1 MLLPAG
7 VGMDDLTSRVKHR
20 FLRVGRCAVATAA
33 LALATGALGAL
44 GATALPAT
52 ARAADVT
59 VRGQCFA
66 SGQTLT
72 VSGTAFTPGGQIA
85 ITGDATGTAVA
96 DPLGVFRTEIVAP
109 PVAGLGPRTV
119 VVTATDVA
127 NPANTTTLR
136 MKVVR
141 AAFGSNLPIAGSPR
155 EMTTWRFAGFAPAR
169 PIYAHFVLEGRSRGD
184 YRFGVA
190 KGDCGTLAVRAPRIP
205 GVGTLQPG
213 KWRLK
218 LDQRMTYRDATP
230 GNEVRFRIRQRAS

>member
-1 MLLPAG
+1 MLLRAG
-7 VGMDDLTSRVKHR
+7 VGMDDLTSRMKHR
-20 FLRVGRCAVATAA
+20 VLAMERRAGVAAA

-44 GATALPAT
+44 AAIAFPAP
-52 ARAADVT
+52 ARAGDIT

-66 SGQTLT
+66 SGQKLAM
-72 VSGTAFTPGGQIA
+72 SGTAFTPGGQIA
-85 ITGDATGTAVA
+85 ISGAATGTAVA
-96 DPLGVFRTEIVAP
+96 DPLGVFRAEIVAP
-109 PVAGLGPRTV
+109 PVTGLGPRTV
-119 VVTATDVA
+119 AVTATDVA

-136 MKVVR
+136 IKVVR
-141 AAFGSNLPIAGSPR
+141 AAFGSNLPIAGRPE

-190 KGDCGTLAVRAPRIP
+190 KGDCGTLTVRAPRIP
-205 GVGTLQPG
+205 SVGALQPG

-218 LDQRMTYRDATP
+218 LDQRMTFRNETP

>member
-1 MLLPAG
+1 MLLAAG

-20 FLRVGRCAVATAA
+20 FLGVGRRAGAAAAVALGTAA
-33 LALATGALGAL
+33 LGAPGAIV
-44 GATALPAT
+44 LPDIAG
-52 ARAADVT
+52 AADVT

-66 SGQTLT
+66 SGQKLT
-72 VSGTAFTPGGQIA
+72 MSGTAFTPGGQIA
-85 ITGDATGTAVA
+85 ISGDATGTAVA

-109 PVAGLGPRTV
+109 PVTGLGPRTV

-127 NPANTTTLR
+127 NPANRTTLR

-141 AAFGSNLPIAGSPR
+141 AAFGSNLPIAGRPQ
-155 EMTTWRFAGFAPAR
+155 EMTTWRFAGFAPSQ
-169 PIYAHFVLEGRSRGD
+169 PIYAHFILEGRSRGD

-190 KGDCGTLAVRAPRIP
+190 RGDCGTLTVRAPRIP

-230 GNEVRFRIRQRAS
+230 GHEVRFQIRARAS

>member
-20 FLRVGRCAVATAA
+20 LLGVGRRTGAGMA
-33 LALATGALGAL
+33 LALGTAALGAL
-44 GATALPAT
+44 GAIALPAT
-52 ARAADVT
+52 AVAADIT

-66 SGQTLT
+66 TGQTLT
-72 VSGTAFTPGGQIA
+72 MSGTAFTPGGQIA
-85 ITGDATGTAVA
+85 ISGDATGTAVA

-109 PVAGLGPRTV
+109 PVAGLGPRTIA
-119 VVTATDVA
+119 VTATDVV

-141 AAFGSNLPIAGSPR
+141 AAFGSNLPIAGGPR
-155 EMTTWRFAGFAPAR
+155 EMTTWRFAGFAPAQ
-169 PIYAHFVLEGRSRGD
+169 PIYAHFILEGRSRGD

-190 KGDCGTLAVRAPRIP
+190 KGDCGTLTVRAPRIP
-205 GVGTLQPG
+205 GVGAPQPG
-213 KWRLK
+213 RWRLQ

-230 GNEVRFRIRQRAS
+230 GSEVRFRIRQRAS